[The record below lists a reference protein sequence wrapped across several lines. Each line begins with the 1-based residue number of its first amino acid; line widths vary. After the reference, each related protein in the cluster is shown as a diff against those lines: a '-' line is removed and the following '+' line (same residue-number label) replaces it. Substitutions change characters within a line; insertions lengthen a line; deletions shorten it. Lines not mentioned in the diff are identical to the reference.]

1 MKAPLGIPFL
11 LTFPAPSLIPV
22 DSATGTVLAMVSSL
36 SDYVSRPE
44 DHTSFLHFRKHETE
58 QTCRVL
64 IINDSLYEDEESF
77 RVSLSLP
84 VGGQLGTKFPTTKV
98 TVLADPEDGRS
109 ISGFPTLD
117 NDCLLLTHGSNS

>member
-1 MKAPLGIPFL
+1 
-11 LTFPAPSLIPV
+11 
-22 DSATGTVLAMVSSL
+22 MVSSL